1 MAGPYH
7 PKQVVHTPD
16 RKGRDA
22 GAFGRRGGGED
33 RVASR
38 VIPETRGVREPGQNF
53 PAGGSVDRNKG
64 PREP

>member
-1 MAGPYH
+1 MPRHNSPKEVVTHH
-7 PKQVVHTPD
+7 PG
-16 RKGRDA
+16 KGRDA
-22 GAFGRRGGGED
+22 GAFGRRGDGED

-53 PAGGSVDRNKG
+53 PAGASVDRNKG